1 MRYMMIVKGDEN
13 LDRSGP
19 PPQALMEAIGK
30 LGEEAT
36 KAGKMISFG
45 GLRRTADG
53 ARIRLSNGKLTIT
66 DGPFTETKEVIGGFS
81 IMNLK
86 SKEEAIE
93 EGRKFMELH
102 RIHWPQWSGETEI
115 RAMYEE
121 GEMPG

>member
-19 PPQALMEAIGK
+19 PPQALFEAIDK
-30 LGEEAT
+30 LGQDAAKE
-36 KAGKMISFG
+36 GKMVSMG
-45 GLRRTADG
+45 GLRHTADG
-53 ARIRLSNGKLTIT
+53 ARVRLANGKLTVT

-93 EGRKFMELH
+93 EARKFMELH
-102 RIHWPQWSGETEI
+102 RIHWPQWNGETEI
-115 RAMYEE
+115 RAMFEE
-121 GEMPG
+121 GDMPG